1 MDKMGNYEGT
11 VPPSFL
17 SRTQPREAMESAR
30 KGLLHEG
37 RVVAVYA
44 PTDEGNRSGLYYEY
58 DVLCDVG
65 SEHHLSTRILISN
78 CVVSSVF
85 GGIADYSTWTPRV
98 LRSGR
103 FDDTADDSSR
113 VQVQLVNGSTFG
125 GLIVG
130 GVPHPRGRRKADS
143 TPQGDEVASP
153 YFDAAY
159 NGIRCNV
166 DAKGQLT
173 LTYGGKMDAA
183 GNTTATATGTRI
195 QLQED
200 GSLLLAT
207 GDDKQSLKLD
217 RAAGEVH
224 VDSTGLLKTSGAGV
238 HLGGAGDA
246 MLMGSTFRQQQAVM
260 HTAMQTAMASL
271 TAAGAALTAASASIL
286 AAFAP
291 GDPTTAA
298 PATVAGLAAAGA
310 GITAAA
316 AAMSSALVAFE
327 APAPTYL
334 SLKNKLD

>member
-1 MDKMGNYEGT
+1 MDNLGDYEGT
-11 VPPSFL
+11 VAPSFL
-17 SRTQPREAMESAR
+17 GSRNSRGSDLYANAFLR
-30 KGLLHEG
+30 VG
-37 RVVAVYA
+37 RVVRIR
-44 PTDEGNRSGLYYEY
+44 PPKKDGNRNGLYTEY
-58 DVLCDVG
+58 DVVVDAG
-65 SEHHLSTRILISN
+65 SEHSPSTRFTVYN
-78 CVVSSVF
+78 CLMLSAF
-85 GGIADYSTWTPRV
+85 GGRADYSTWAPRLTDPAKAGDANDLGDGTQVAV
-98 LRSGR
+98 LHI
-103 FDDTADDSSR
+103 
-113 VQVQLVNGSTFG
+113 NGSTFG
-125 GLIVG
+125 GLIIG
-130 GVPHPRGRRKADS
+130 GVQHSHGRGTKGK
-143 TPQGDEVASP
+143 GDEEEG
-153 YFDAAY
+153 FDAVY
-159 NGIRCNV
+159 NGIRATV

-173 LTYGGKMDAA
+173 LTYGGKTDPS

-286 AAFAP
+286 AGFTP
-291 GDPTTAA
+291 LDPTTAA

-316 AAMSSALVAFE
+316 AAMTAALTTFE